1 MPEEVS
7 FRIIHNPA
15 QAVLDVIF
23 VHGLT
28 GDPQKTWASK
38 AGYWPDWM
46 AKDHPDIR
54 VCTFGYP
61 ASKLKKWINKELD
74 IFELAKL
81 ATEFLC
87 GNGVGERPVVFVAH
101 SLGGIITK
109 LLLNHCHGSSDE
121 QAAALAARTLRVMF
135 LATPHSA
142 PPLPGIVK
150 KELPGWSS
158 PHITALSGETTVLEN
173 IREAYGKY
181 VASNKHLRN
190 VAYYEAQKL
199 SGVVQVVPMQCANP
213 GISGTDPIPIE
224 ADHINI
230 CKPQSRES
238 AIYTSVNRHIEQAK
252 KLAVKTPDL
261 SDHDTQIAAEGYSD
275 KAEYDRRD
283 LWEKMNAADRENR
296 YTYANSRQSGFARKY
311 MSLGLQPGTRADYDL
326 LLSEVEQRFQAQV
339 YFPLVCKGAT
349 EEEID
354 SAVQEKVIE
363 PLANRQI
370 GATTFGATNIQSA
383 IYFLTEQC
391 HIRWD
396 AEK

>member
-7 FRIIHNPA
+7 FTIVHNPE
-15 QAVLDVIF
+15 QALLDVVF

-28 GDPQKTWASK
+28 GDPKKTWTSK

-46 AKDHPDIR
+46 AEDHPDVR

-61 ASKLKKWINKELD
+61 ASKFKKWIKKELD

-81 ATEFLC
+81 ATEILC
-87 GNGVGERPVVFVAH
+87 GKGVCKRPIIFVTH

-142 PPLPGIVK
+142 PPLPQVVK

-158 PHITALSGETTVLEN
+158 SHITALSGETTVLEY
-173 IREAYGKY
+173 IRDTYGKY
-181 VASNKHLRN
+181 VASNENLKN
-190 VAYYEAQKL
+190 VAYYESQKL
-199 SGVVQVVPMQCANP
+199 SGVVQVVPMNCANP

-230 CKPQSRES
+230 CKPQSKES

-252 KLAVKTPDL
+252 KLAADTSEL
-261 SDHDTQIAAEGYSD
+261 SDHDTQIAAEGYSE
-275 KAEYDRRD
+275 KADYDRRD

-296 YTYANSRQSGFARKY
+296 YTYANSRQNSFARKY
-311 MSLGLQPGTRADYDL
+311 MSLGLQPGTRSDYDL

-354 SAVQEKVIE
+354 NAVQEKVIE
-363 PLANRQI
+363 PLANKKI

-396 AEK
+396 TER